1 MLSQACGRAFGVD
14 IWTIDL
20 NTLTQA
26 FKVKSCPFSFLISPP
41 ALRIRTLVQDGHPIN
56 YSKLFY
62 IVESLYVAVLNLT
75 KLSILF
81 FYLRVFPNKTFR
93 LITHLVMAW
102 VLITGIV
109 FLFMVIFQCIPIDY
123 IWLGWTG
130 LYGPHR
136 CLDINTITFVA
147 AGFGIAQD
155 VVILILPLPL
165 LARLNVSRRSK
176 LAIIFM
182 FSLGIFAVVTSCVR
196 LRYIVSFGSSVNPT
210 WDYVGTLV
218 WTGLELAVAIII
230 ASLPAIRL
238 LFTRMLPAHFATPGA
253 GRSSPGSQAPSKPS
267 VSFAEHARSGSMWSR
282 SGTTASLCSK
292 PQRRAAPLRWF
303 SVLRGRRPSDPSSV
317 LELGDKMHGKVQTR
331 IEAGEQSETDPDHV
345 YAGPT
350 RPARIL
356 RMPASWVPGE
366 SSADECELRCKS
378 PEIHVQTTMTR
389 TSMIR
394 ESEGGR
400 AEPRGRGLA
409 AEAWARGDDLGF
421 PSPRGSVSRGV
432 SPLSRSS
439 S

>member
-1 MLSQACGRAFGVD
+1 MLPQACGSAFGVD

-20 NTLTQA
+20 STLTQA
-26 FKVKSCPFSFLISPP
+26 FKVKPCPFSSLFPP
-41 ALRIRTLVQDGHPIN
+41 TCAQNTSLVQDGHPIN

-93 LITHLVMAW
+93 LITHIVMAW
-102 VLITGIV
+102 VFITSVV
-109 FLFMVIFQCIPIDY
+109 FFFMVIFQCIPIDY
-123 IWLGWTG
+123 VWLGWTG

-147 AGFGIAQD
+147 AGFGIGQD

-165 LARLNVSRRSK
+165 LARLNVSPRSK
-176 LAIIFM
+176 LAIIVM

-196 LRYIVSFGSSVNPT
+196 LRYIVSFGSSINPT

-238 LFTRMLPAHFATPGA
+238 LFTRMLPAHVATPGPR
-253 GRSSPGSQAPSKPS
+253 RSSPGSQTPSKPS
-267 VSFAEHARSGSMWSR
+267 ESFAEHARSGSMWSR

-292 PQRRAAPLRWF
+292 PQRRARLRWF
-303 SVLRGRRPSDPSSV
+303 SVLRGRRPSDPGSV
-317 LELGDKMHGKVQTR
+317 LELGDKLHGKVQTR
-331 IEAGEQSETDPDHV
+331 IEAGEQSEPDPDHV
-345 YAGPT
+345 YAAPT

-356 RMPASWVPGE
+356 RLPSSWAPGE
-366 SSADECELRCKS
+366 SSTEEGELRCKS

-394 ESEGGR
+394 ELERGDSAWGEGGGR
-400 AEPRGRGLA
+400 RGM
-409 AEAWARGDDLGF
+409 
-421 PSPRGSVSRGV
+421 
-432 SPLSRSS
+432 
-439 S
+439 